1 MPMIP
6 FDTNSKSNKLI
17 IGLTGARDVGKTTV
31 ADMLVGFGFIKRHT
45 FNSGKAMCKT
55 YYMYRGAPEDV
66 AERMINGDLKDIPS
80 PYLPGNATSRLFME
94 KVGKFMPSVMG
105 VEWTMGSELLLTEQE
120 KSHCVFESVVY
131 EADYFTQRGGI
142 IIRVVRPDHK
152 KVEGVETDAA
162 QAQVK
167 EHYRL
172 INDGNKEQLFQ
183 NLVVLMYEICDRYEL
198 DNTLKDYIK
207 N

>member
-1 MPMIP
+1 MTT
-6 FDTNSKSNKLI
+6 FNNGSKLI
-17 IGLTGARDVGKTTV
+17 IGLTGARNVGKTTV
-31 ADMLVGFGFIKRHT
+31 ADMMIGLGFIKRHT
-45 FNSGKAMCKT
+45 FNSGKAMCKV
-55 YYMYRGAPEDV
+55 YYIYRGAPEDV
-66 AERMINGDLKDIPS
+66 AERMINGDLKDVPS

-120 KSHCVFESVVY
+120 QANCVFESVVY
-131 EADYFTQRGGI
+131 EADYFVKQGGI
-142 IIRVVRPDHK
+142 IIRVVRPDAK
-152 KVEGVETDAA
+152 RVEGVETDAA

-172 INDGNKEQLFQ
+172 VNDGNKEQLFR
-183 NLVVLMYEICDRYEL
+183 NLVTLMHEIVTRRNM
-198 DNTLKDYIK
+198 DNMLKDYIQ